1 MGRRGRGCEKPGAS
15 RAVGTPGLRN
25 NQFCPGLPAWDV
37 GPSWIVQI
45 LSHGP
50 LNATEQGFLLAGAL

>member
-1 MGRRGRGCEKPGAS
+1 MRSLGIS

-25 NQFCPGLPAWDV
+25 NKICSGLPAWDV
-37 GPSWIVQI
+37 EPSWIVQI